1 LWSGENGEERTE
13 VSEVKSEAVKW
24 RNDLEG
30 KGASLTGHQLLKPIF
45 WHMCQ

>member
-24 RNDLEG
+24 RNEG
-30 KGASLTGHQLLKPIF
+30 EG
-45 WHMCQ
+45 